1 MKTDKTADNTDNED
15 IIMSEECVRA
25 RKTAVNILSYSDNT
39 ELRLREKLAAKGFSR
54 EAADDAVRYVISR
67 GWLDEQKQV
76 ESALRYLAEVK
87 LFGRRRIL
95 QELRKRGFRRTVI
108 DSCDFN
114 SCDFAGNCRRLWK
127 SAEIQ
132 TMNEL
137 WHILSAQATAE
148 MIFARQGVCQRIINS
163 GNYKISD
170 KGLIQNE

>member
-114 SCDFAGNCRRLWK
+114 SCDFAGNCRRLWEK
-127 SAEIQ
+127 RGNTDDERTVAYLIRAGYSGDDIRA
-132 TMNEL
+132 
-137 WHILSAQATAE
+137 
-148 MIFARQGVCQRIINS
+148 ARRMSEDN
-163 GNYKISD
+163 
-170 KGLIQNE
+170 